1 MRFGFALPQVGS
13 EAGPEALVMVAKRA
27 EDLGFD
33 SAFLDSNGLLP
44 KREKEKIKERP
55 FWTVD
60 LKCLATFPNLFSI
73 SDSPALM
80 NRRLGQARKND
91 QL

>member
-44 KREKEKIKERP
+44 KREKEKVRERP
-55 FWTVD
+55 LWMVD

-73 SDSPALM
+73 SDSP
-80 NRRLGQARKND
+80 RSHESSSRSSEKK
-91 QL
+91 